1 MNGPG
6 TARLSNSSQ
15 VFPEARNI
23 AVNARACVW
32 RQIWCGESKL
42 VMDTVLHREILCL
55 IASELWDDFSV
66 EKEPFENSDM
76 DRRTKGRQMVV
87 LAV

>member
-1 MNGPG
+1 M
-6 TARLSNSSQ
+6 
-15 VFPEARNI
+15 
-23 AVNARACVW
+23 
-32 RQIWCGESKL
+32 
-42 VMDTVLHREILCL
+42 MDTVLHREILCL